1 MRDCKILWL
10 DCKEGIV
17 KNKRIWIMVP
27 VVLLYSMLTHIEL
40 DIIWEN
46 IAPEYGPYSLFELF
60 WINFS
65 GCDPLIKAKAMTIP
79 YPWLA
84 MYICPV
90 FMTFDYMQQDLLG
103 YGSQMLFRIGSRKRW
118 WYQKCIWCFISALWI
133 YLLMWI
139 TMAVFCL
146 INHIPV
152 SFTPNPNTIA
162 FMATESIC
170 YTPVSNTLIPSPSF
184 TMTLLVCPL
193 LSMFT
198 MELLTM
204 TLTLFVR
211 PAIAFIINVGIL
223 TLSITFDWTLLF
235 PRIGMLMKNDL
246 LYSDAYS
253 LKKGIILCI
262 SFITVCMIGGGIV
275 FRYKDILPGKEEEP

>member
-17 KNKRIWIMVP
+17 KNKRIWFMVL

-40 DIIWEN
+40 DILWEN
-46 IAPEYGPYSLFELF
+46 IPPEYGTYSLFELF

-84 MYICPV
+84 VYICPV
-90 FMTFDYMQQDLLG
+90 FMTFDYMKQDLLG
-103 YGSQMLFRIGSRKRW
+103 YGSQMLFRIGNRKRW
-118 WYQKCIWCFISALWI
+118 WYQKCIWCFFSALWI

-139 TMAVFCL
+139 TMAFFCL
-146 INHIPV
+146 LNHIPV
-152 SFTPNPNTIA
+152 AFTPNPNTLA
-162 FMATESIC
+162 FMTTESIC
-170 YTPVSNTLIPSPSF
+170 YTPVSDILIAAPSF
-184 TMTLLVCPL
+184 TMTLFVCPL

-204 TLTLFVR
+204 TLTLYIR
-211 PAIAFIINVGIL
+211 PAIAFIISVGIL

-246 LYSDAYS
+246 LYSDAYP

-262 SFITVCMIGGGIV
+262 IFIVMCVIGGGIV
-275 FRYKDILPGKEEEP
+275 FRYKDILPGKEEES